1 MNRTILFLASL
12 PLMVSPFASSVTL
25 PAFAGSLDNQPSQP
39 VQLAQRGVCP
49 RGNPSQFV
57 HAETRNFTVY
67 ICGGD
72 LPHTYV
78 GIAKNGNGRI
88 TLPLQEVSRNTFVAV
103 NRNNNG
109 YYRYVLTRNLLTV
122 TRNGRTIVRESARWI
137 W

>member
-12 PLMVSPFASSVTL
+12 PLMASSFASSLAL
-25 PAFAGSLDNQPSQP
+25 PAFAGSPDNQPSSP
-39 VQLAQRGVCP
+39 LQLAQRGVCP

-78 GIAKNGNGRI
+78 GIAKNGKGRI
-88 TLPLQEVSRNTFVAV
+88 TLPLQNTTGQTFIAV
-103 NRNNNG
+103 NNN
-109 YYRYVLTRNLLTV
+109 YRYILTRNWLTV
-122 TRNGRTIVRESARWI
+122 TQNGRTILRERATWI